1 MLQAIDRQTLLTVA
15 RERITSEL
23 NRTEPDYPPRR
34 PELEIPGGAFV
45 TLHLVTGEGRRPRG
59 CIGLIESTRPIYDTV
74 RDAAHSAAFR
84 DPRFKPLSAEELGS
98 VELEISVLSRLET
111 ITDTRLIVPGTHGIM
126 LEQGPRSGLL
136 LPQVAGER
144 GWDRG
149 TFLEQTCLKAGL
161 PTGAWSN
168 PDTVI
173 RIFTADV
180 FDESSLRM

>member
-1 MLQAIDRQTLLTVA
+1 MLQALDRQTLLTVA

-23 NRTEPDYPPRR
+23 LATAPDYPPRR

-45 TLHLVTGEGRRPRG
+45 SLHLVSGGGRQLRG
-59 CIGLIESTRPIYDTV
+59 CIGLIESAQPVYDTV
-74 RDAAHSAAFR
+74 REAAHSAAFR
-84 DPRFKPLSAEELGS
+84 DPRFAPLASQELG
-98 VELEISVLSRLET
+98 LIEIEVSVLSRLET

-126 LEQGPRSGLL
+126 IEQGSRSGLL

-144 GWDRG
+144 GWDRS

-161 PTGAWSN
+161 PPGAWSN
-168 PDTVI
+168 PRTVI
-173 RIFTADV
+173 RIFTAEV